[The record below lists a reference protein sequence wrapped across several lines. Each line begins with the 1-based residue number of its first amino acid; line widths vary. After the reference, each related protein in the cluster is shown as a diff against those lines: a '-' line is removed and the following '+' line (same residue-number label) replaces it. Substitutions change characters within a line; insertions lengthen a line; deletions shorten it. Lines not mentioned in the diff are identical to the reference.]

1 MRKRV
6 NTNIKLGKT
15 QAKISTILLLK
26 QKAREAFASN
36 DIYALEG

>member
-6 NTNIKLGKT
+6 NNNIKLGKT
-15 QAKISTILLLK
+15 QAKISAFLLQK

-36 DIYALEG
+36 DIYALER